1 MSYTVLDTGNIVVNK
16 THEVFYTEIKFYA
29 GDNIS
34 NQINLTTS
42 DTDTWYEDN

>member
-1 MSYTVLDTGNIVVNK
+1 MSHTVLHTGNIVVNK
-16 THEVFYTEIKFYA
+16 THKVFYREIKFDA

-42 DTDTWYEDN
+42 DTDTWYENN